1 MLRLCVDGTR
11 ACWGAATGLAQ
22 VKQQQSA
29 PSSSVGGGGGHQ
41 GVEAVGGGSML
52 VRAASGG
59 GEPEEE
65 SVVNTIKLYAKGAII
80 SPSASMAST
89 LTPKSR

>member
-1 MLRLCVDGTR
+1 M
-11 ACWGAATGLAQ
+11 
-22 VKQQQSA
+22 
-29 PSSSVGGGGGHQ
+29 
-41 GVEAVGGGSML
+41 EAVGGGSML